1 MEKGFIK
8 VKVDKLK
15 KAEWNYKTDNDE
27 LLGKLK
33 ANIKKNGQIENLIVR
48 ELGDGS
54 FEVVNGNHRLQVLKE
69 LNIPEAMVYNLGN
82 IPVRQAKKI
91 AVETNETKF
100 ESDTAKLAKLIADV
114 ASDFDLSDLVDTMP
128 YNEIQLKSLI
138 DMGNFNTYELL
149 SGVRHN
155 NEDDDSVEINEADY
169 FNLNFGDTEGSST
182 QGTTA
187 EPHQI
192 IQYNIIFSNE
202 EEKDYWYKYI
212 AFLKNKY
219 PDAKTISE
227 RIVLDIKQRV
237 ENAEI

>member
-227 RIVLDIKQRV
+227 RIVLDIKQRI